1 VLASCPF
8 RIDVN
13 NTIATINRELAL
25 LKSAYNHGTE
35 HTPPKV
41 RFVPHFDM
49 LQENNIRRGFLQ
61 DEQYLRPS
69 RECAVEGMWLVGLFE
84 TAYAYCWREDEL
96 LTLRI
101 GQLDLLAEIIDL
113 GVTKNGDQRMITM
126 TKHVFEVLVRCAGG
140 KKSGEFV
147 FTQSVADRES
157 GVRHI
162 SPFS

>member
-61 DEQYLRPS
+61 DEQYLRLS
-69 RECAVEGMWLVGLFE
+69 RECAVEGMWLVGYSRLLMP
-84 TAYAYCWREDEL
+84 TAGERTNCSHYA
-96 LTLRI
+96 
-101 GQLDLLAEIIDL
+101 
-113 GVTKNGDQRMITM
+113 
-126 TKHVFEVLVRCAGG
+126 
-140 KKSGEFV
+140 SGN
-147 FTQSVADRES
+147 S
-157 GVRHI
+157 I
-162 SPFS
+162 Y